1 MSYNIDTKCSISNEN
16 SNLIQYLIRK
26 LESRKS
32 LLYNIKEILNSI
44 NSINDFLKYKIPT
57 INFLEE
63 INEDF
68 KQAIFAIKALFT
80 ENKALSLSNDAQK
93 EKIDKQKTEN
103 AFLFSENEDLK
114 KSINEKFENK
124 KKNNNL
130 NSKSI
135 NDSTE
140 RNAINFSNAIKIIEN
155 NKIKLKNA
163 VKLHFN
169 KNKINANASEI
180 ENETIDNNIKYN
192 FNQILMNK
200 FNTTKQVN
208 KLTKKINKNLIK
220 SSTDT
225 NYNNNSQ
232 KKIGKI
238 INNNENE
245 CDFKNNKIPI
255 KIKNNLIERLKSP
268 INNNNNQFINNISY
282 VENQKSRNKKKNE
295 ERKKTFDNF
304 SNSYGNYFETPKF
317 SNNDKNYSKI
327 HKTFYKTLK

>member
-1 MSYNIDTKCSISNEN
+1 MSYNIDTKSSISNEN

-169 KNKINANASEI
+169 KNKTNVNAS
-180 ENETIDNNIKYN
+180 
-192 FNQILMNK
+192 
-200 FNTTKQVN
+200 
-208 KLTKKINKNLIK
+208 
-220 SSTDT
+220 
-225 NYNNNSQ
+225 
-232 KKIGKI
+232 
-238 INNNENE
+238 
-245 CDFKNNKIPI
+245 
-255 KIKNNLIERLKSP
+255 
-268 INNNNNQFINNISY
+268 
-282 VENQKSRNKKKNE
+282 
-295 ERKKTFDNF
+295 
-304 SNSYGNYFETPKF
+304 
-317 SNNDKNYSKI
+317 
-327 HKTFYKTLK
+327 

>member
-93 EKIDKQKTEN
+93 EKNDKQKTEN

-245 CDFKNNKIPI
+245 SDFKNNNIPI
-255 KIKNNLIERLKSP
+255 KIKNNLIERLNSP

>member
-1 MSYNIDTKCSISNEN
+1 MSYNIDTKSSISNEN

-140 RNAINFSNAIKIIEN
+140 RNAINFSNAIKNIEN

-192 FNQILMNK
+192 CNQLLMKK
-200 FNTTKQVN
+200 FNEKKQIS

-225 NYNNNSQ
+225 NYHNNLNE
-232 KKIGKI
+232 KI
-238 INNNENE
+238 INNNER
-245 CDFKNNKIPI
+245 DYDYKITKNSI
-255 KIKNNLIERLKSP
+255 KLKNNLIDTPK
-268 INNNNNQFINNISY
+268 IVINDNNNLFLKNKSY
-282 VENQKSRNKKKNE
+282 ENQKSRNKKIID
-295 ERKKTFDNF
+295 ERKKTFDNV
-304 SNSYGNYFETPKF
+304 SNSYINYFD
-317 SNNDKNYSKI
+317 SNFLNNHKNNCKI
-327 HKTFYKTLK
+327 QKTTYKTLK